1 MISHGDEI
9 CRTQQGNNNAYCQDN
24 PLTWVDWRLTPLKR
38 QFLEFTRAVFAIR
51 ARNPVLRRR
60 TFFRHEAA
68 PPGAIKD
75 LAWLRP
81 DGAEMTAADWNDGS
95 NHVLGMLVRGEATDE
110 VDERGRRLLGEAV
123 LLLVNGGARSRQFAL
138 PSLERPGTWTEIIN
152 TAHPQPRPVR
162 QNRVNL
168 VAHSLMLLRH
178 EAPR

>member
-1 MISHGDEI
+1 
-9 CRTQQGNNNAYCQDN
+9 
-24 PLTWVDWRLTPLKR
+24 VDWRLTHLKK

-60 TFFRHEAA
+60 TFFRHEPAA
-68 PPGAIKD
+68 PGGMKD

-81 DGAEMTAADWNDGS
+81 DGAEMTSDDWNDPAA
-95 NHVLGMLVRGEATDE
+95 HVLGMLVRGEATDE

-123 LLLVNGGARSRQFAL
+123 LLLVNGGARSRPFVLPAL
-138 PSLERPGTWTEIIN
+138 DRPGAWTEIIN
-152 TAHPQPRPVR
+152 TAHPQVRPVR
-162 QNRVNL
+162 QNLVNL